1 MTESTSSQ
9 RTEIDAA
16 EYDRIAAEI
25 YSESSPVGIDA
36 QKTHVLILHKL
47 DEILRRLDVLEQGE
61 RNRQQEA

>member
-9 RTEIDAA
+9 PAA
-16 EYDRIAAEI
+16 ISPADYDRIAAEI

-47 DEILRRLDVLEQGE
+47 DEILRRLDALEQ
-61 RNRQQEA
+61 RADEANE